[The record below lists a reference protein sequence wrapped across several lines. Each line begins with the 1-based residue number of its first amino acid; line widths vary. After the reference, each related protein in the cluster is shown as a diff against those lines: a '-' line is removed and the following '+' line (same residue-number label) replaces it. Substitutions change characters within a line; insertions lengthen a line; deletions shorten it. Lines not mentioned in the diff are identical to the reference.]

1 MDHADRRRSRIDDRD
16 ILASRLSGSQK
27 RPVVRTAD
35 GGANAEHNDRV
46 FGRNIGEQLQKSPV
60 LGWLVGTDFFVA
72 SE

>member
-27 RPVVRTAD
+27 RPVVRAAD

-46 FGRNIGEQLQKSPV
+46 FGRNIGEQYQKIA
-60 LGWLVGTDFFVA
+60 GTRLARMYRFLRSF
-72 SE
+72 